1 MPSSNLLPFSRITL
15 SIDSE
20 TAEAVAEVERKI
32 WLFSHQLNSRSEL
45 AAKAFYDS
53 CLHVES
59 IANIKMTG
67 KQTSVRDVFRAAATK
82 PSEIGKNGEKHKQE
96 SLRNIDALLA
106 ACSVGKRRVTVDSF
120 YEIHRQLLTGTTR
133 EPYRG
138 VLRAQNQKTGGG
150 RYQSFGMSH
159 EAPRPEDIPDL
170 LADLAAFCNQ
180 TTIPAVAQAALA
192 HVQFLAIHPFER
204 ANGKT
209 ARSLVQLVLQ
219 HRQLIDRKI
228 PPLSLALALSPHEY
242 REGVIATM
250 KNLERE
256 TPNPAELNAW
266 VQFFA
271 TCCAR
276 SIEEAETLRNRL
288 STLLA
293 DCHARVGARSDSA
306 STMIIDALPGMPVF
320 SANMMSSY
328 IERSFK
334 RVSVAL
340 DELVTAS
347 VVKQITEGKRNR
359 VFECPAVVDA
369 YAHIPG
375 FQ

>member
-1 MPSSNLLPFSRITL
+1 MPPSDLLPLSRVTL
-15 SIDSE
+15 AVDSE

-32 WLFSHQLNSRSEL
+32 WLFSHQFDNESEL

-67 KQTSVRDVFRAAATK
+67 KQMSVRDVFRAAATK
-82 PSEIGKNGEKHKQE
+82 PNEMGKNGEKHKQE

-106 ACSVGKRRVTVDSF
+106 ACSVGKKRVTVESF
-120 YEIHRQLLTGTTR
+120 CEIHRQLLTGTTR

-138 VLRAQNQKTGGG
+138 VLRTQSQKTGGG
-150 RYQSFGMSH
+150 RYQSFSASH
-159 EAPRPEDIPDL
+159 EAPRPETIPDL

-180 TTIPAVAQAALA
+180 TTMPAVAQAALA

-250 KNLERE
+250 ENLERE
-256 TPNPAELNAW
+256 TPDPAELNTW
-266 VQFFA
+266 IRFFA
-271 TCCAR
+271 ACCAR
-276 SIEEAETLRNRL
+276 SIEEAETLRDRL
-288 STLLA
+288 AALQAT
-293 DCHARVGARSDSA
+293 CHARVGARSDSA

-320 SANMMSSY
+320 SANMMSGY
-328 IERSFK
+328 IDRSFK

-340 DELVTAS
+340 DELVAAG
-347 VVKQITEGKRNR
+347 VIRQITEGRRNR

-369 YAHIPG
+369 YAHVPG